1 MSTMTPS
8 THAERTTSPH
18 WEQIYAKAWL
28 DDEFRTLL
36 ETDPDS
42 AVEQFAAEHG
52 LQSDVLLASRPQA
65 PGSAEQDEHCIHLVS
80 CC

>member
-1 MSTMTPS
+1 MTVMTPS
-8 THAERTTSPH
+8 NQAESATSQH

-36 ETDPDS
+36 ETNPNV

-52 LQSDVLLASRPQA
+52 LQPDVLLASRPQT
-65 PGSAEQDEHCIHLVS
+65 SASTEQDEHCIHLVS